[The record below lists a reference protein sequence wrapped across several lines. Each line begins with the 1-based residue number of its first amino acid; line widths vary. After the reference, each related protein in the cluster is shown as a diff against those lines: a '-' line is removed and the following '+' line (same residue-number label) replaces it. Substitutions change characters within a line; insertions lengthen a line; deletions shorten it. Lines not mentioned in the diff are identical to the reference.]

1 MLPLLCDLA
10 ELADRQAV
18 RCKKEALEN
27 VLLCSSKGDVTM
39 RGHKTKPIAQAEEL
53 DESALA
59 KKQSLTGSRTRA
71 FRVRGEYHSR

>member
-1 MLPLLCDLA
+1 MLPLLCDSA

-27 VLLCSSKGDVTM
+27 VLLCSSKGNVTM

-59 KKQSLTGSRTRA
+59 EKAIPNRESNPGLSRER
-71 FRVRGEYHSR
+71 RIS